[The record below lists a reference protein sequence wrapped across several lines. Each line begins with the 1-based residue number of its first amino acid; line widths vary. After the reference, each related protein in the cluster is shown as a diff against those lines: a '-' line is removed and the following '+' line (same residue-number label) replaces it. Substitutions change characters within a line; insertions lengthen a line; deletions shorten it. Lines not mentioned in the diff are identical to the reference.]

1 MAVGDR
7 IKRVRNFRK
16 MTMKELGMAVG
27 FDGNSADVRIAQYEN
42 NSRKPKEEL
51 LRKIARALDVSYY
64 SLAEPTSY
72 CAEDILFTLFELEAQ
87 GSGLHLL
94 NVVSVKPTGAD
105 RAKNGAE
112 SIILRAKLV
121 FTDSTEHS
129 MAAAAVHPVPDSLPV
144 LFAEYGADTY
154 TDQVCFPSRF
164 QSC

>member
-1 MAVGDR
+1 MFCEGRFIIYTKMAAIWR
-7 IKRVRNFRK
+7 
-16 MTMKELGMAVG
+16 
-27 FDGNSADVRIAQYEN
+27 
-42 NSRKPKEEL
+42 
-51 LRKIARALDVSYY
+51 
-64 SLAEPTSY
+64 
-72 CAEDILFTLFELEAQ
+72 TL
-87 GSGLHLL
+87 
-94 NVVSVKPTGAD
+94 VSVKPTGAD

>member
-1 MAVGDR
+1 MQNYTA
-7 IKRVRNFRK
+7 
-16 MTMKELGMAVG
+16 
-27 FDGNSADVRIAQYEN
+27 
-42 NSRKPKEEL
+42 
-51 LRKIARALDVSYY
+51 
-64 SLAEPTSY
+64 SLIPVFG
-72 CAEDILFTLFELEAQ
+72 IQ
-87 GSGLHLL
+87 LL
-94 NVVSVKPTGAD
+94 NIERERIDQDFRINVLLTSAQKSPESPIVSVKPTSAD

-154 TDQVCFPSRF
+154 TDQVRFPLQF